1 MSKSDRA
8 ERLLN
13 VLFALM
19 ASARP
24 MPKSALRE
32 VIDAYRESPSEEAF
46 ERMFERDKDELR
58 SMGIPIE
65 TIEGTDGSGGIEGY
79 RILRESYALPEVNFS
94 GDELAVLGLAAKVWE
109 QASLG
114 ASAQRA
120 LRKLESMG
128 DGSLIDGPVG
138 VEARIATSDVSF
150 PVLLDAIRNRR
161 AVTFTYR
168 KPRSGDDE
176 VRRVQPWGVVS
187 RRGHWYL
194 VGHDV
199 DRAQARVFR
208 LSRIVGTAV
217 ATGPTQAFDIP
228 TDIDA
233 ASMVASATP
242 QDRLVARVQ
251 IDPGSAVSLR
261 RRASSISDD
270 VAEISYADED
280 AFASELVGYA
290 DAVVVLSPESLRHT
304 VINLLRKITVT
315 QVSA

>member
-58 SMGIPIE
+58 GMGIPIE

-79 RILRESYALPEVNFS
+79 RILRDAYALPDVHFT

-114 ASAQRA
+114 SSAQRA

-128 DGSLIDGPVG
+128 DGSVIDGPVG
-138 VEARIATSDVSF
+138 VEARIATSEVSF
-150 PVLLDAIRNRR
+150 PVLLDAIRSRR
-161 AVTFTYR
+161 AVTFMYR
-168 KPRSGDDE
+168 KPRAAEGDA
-176 VRRVQPWGVVS
+176 RNVQPWGVVS

-194 VGHDV
+194 VGHDI
-199 DRAQARVFR
+199 DRAEPRVFR
-208 LSRIVGTAV
+208 LSRIAGTAV
-217 ATGPTQAFDIP
+217 AYGSEQAFDIP
-228 TDIDA
+228 NGIDVA
-233 ASMVASATP
+233 AMIAAATP
-242 QDRLVARVQ
+242 EDITTARVQ
-251 IDPGSAVSLR
+251 IDPGAAVSLR
-261 RRASSISDD
+261 RRALNVSND
-270 VAEISYADED
+270 VAEISYGDED

-290 DAVVVLSPESLRHT
+290 ESVVVLAPESLRAT
-304 VINLLRKITVT
+304 VIARLRQCIAA
-315 QVSA
+315 QAGS

>member
-58 SMGIPIE
+58 GMGIPIE

-79 RILRESYALPEVNFS
+79 RILRDAYALPDVHFT

-114 ASAQRA
+114 ACAQRA
-120 LRKLESMG
+120 LRKLESLG
-128 DGSLIDGPVG
+128 DGAVVDGPVG
-138 VEARIATSDVSF
+138 VEARIATSEASF
-150 PVLLDAIRNRR
+150 PGLLEAVRNRR
-161 AVTFTYR
+161 AVTFEYR
-168 KPRSGDDE
+168 KPQLVAGE
-176 VRRVQPWGVVS
+176 VRHVQPWGVVS
-187 RRGHWYL
+187 RRGHWYV

-199 DRAQARVFR
+199 DRDEARVFR
-208 LSRIVGTAV
+208 LSRIIGTAT
-217 ATGPTQAFDIP
+217 AYGPAQSYEIP
-228 TDIDA
+228 TGLDV
-233 ASMVASATP
+233 ASMVAASAVDEQAT
-242 QDRLVARVQ
+242 ARIQ
-251 IDPGSAVSLR
+251 INPGSALSLS
-261 RRASSISDD
+261 RRAVSIVDE
-270 VAEISYADED
+270 VAEISFGDED
-280 AFASELVGYA
+280 AFAAELVGYA
-290 DAVVVLSPESLRHT
+290 DAIVVLTPDSLRSN
-304 VINLLRKITVT
+304 VVERLRSLAGTAAR
-315 QVSA
+315 S